1 MQPTLTRTE
10 RQVAL
15 LVVWG
20 GTNKQIAE
28 LLDLDT
34 RTVERELERV
44 CRKVGVESRGEPRCE
59 FDAVRGSVDRRG
71 LRRALGG

>member
-15 LVVWG
+15 LVAWG

-34 RTVERELERV
+34 QTVERELEHV
-44 CRKVGVESRGEPRCE
+44 CRK
-59 FDAVRGSVDRRG
+59 FAVRSRDELAHRFAPSVVK
-71 LRRALGG
+71 RA